1 MSNNSTYTDA
11 AREHIE
17 DLSSAY
23 VLGALNDDEAGL
35 REFETLIESGDPL
48 LAASL
53 EQMFE
58 ASAALALAAPQ
69 IAPPPALRASL
80 LEHIEKLKISQNG
93 TTSKAGYDE
102 IRKPVP
108 SEDSI
113 RLKRRTRYFIGTSI
127 LSGLLICVLLAFNVS
142 KSAKLDRS
150 NDLMRAL
157 LKQTDSLRQ
166 SNEPSPR
173 NENDTL
179 ALVTE
184 PTPKNNENLNPFF
197 AMFGESDS
205 RLVTLASAPLG
216 SSRQHLFFS
225 PKQKK
230 IVLLREGLRPLDGNK
245 TYELWA
251 TIGSKSPIAIATF
264 KVNAN
269 KNSWVFTF
277 PTKLKNA
284 DSFAISIESGNGG
297 SIRKGDIVFTGAV
310 PKAGIN

>member
-1 MSNNSTYTDA
+1 MSNDLIYTDA

-17 DLSSAY
+17 YLSSAY

-35 REFETLIESGDPL
+35 HEFETLIESGNPL
-48 LAASL
+48 LAATL

-80 LEHIEKLKISQNG
+80 LEHIEKLKLSQNG
-93 TTSKAGYDE
+93 AAANASYDN

-108 SEDSI
+108 SEDAI

-127 LSGLLICVLLAFNVS
+127 FSGLLLCVLLAMNVS
-142 KSAKLDRS
+142 KSAKLERS

-157 LKQTDSLRQ
+157 LRQTDSLRLI
-166 SNEPSPR
+166 SGTITKNET
-173 NENDTL
+173 DTVTL
-179 ALVTE
+179 AND
-184 PTPKNNENLNPFF
+184 PAPKSNENLNHFF
-197 AMFGESDS
+197 AMFGESDA

-216 SSRQHLFFS
+216 TTREHLFFS

-230 IVLLREGLRPLDGNK
+230 IALLREGLRPLDPNK

-251 TIGSKSPIAIATF
+251 TIGSKPPIAIGTF
-264 KVNAN
+264 KVDAVRNP
-269 KNSWVFTF
+269 SVYTF
-277 PTKLKNA
+277 PTNLKNA
-284 DSFAISIESGNGG
+284 DSFAISIESGSGG
-297 SIRKGDIVFTGAV
+297 SIRKGDVIFTGAV

>member
-1 MSNNSTYTDA
+1 MSNDLINTDA

-23 VLGALNDDEAGL
+23 VLGALNDDETGL
-35 REFETLIESGDPL
+35 HEFETLIESGNPL
-48 LAASL
+48 LAATL

-69 IAPPPALRASL
+69 IAPPPAVRASL
-80 LEHIEKLKISQNG
+80 LESIEKLKVSQNEAA
-93 TTSKAGYDE
+93 SRAGNDD
-102 IRKPVP
+102 IRKPLQ
-108 SEDSI
+108 SEDAI

-127 LSGLLICVLLAFNVS
+127 FSGLLLCVLLALNVS
-142 KSAKLDRS
+142 KSAKLERS

-157 LKQTDSLRQ
+157 LRQTDSLRLT
-166 SNEPSPR
+166 SGVISK
-173 NENDTL
+173 NENDT
-179 ALVTE
+179 ATSVTV
-184 PTPKNNENLNPFF
+184 PAPKSNENLNHFF

-216 SSRQHLFFS
+216 TTREHLFFS

-230 IVLLREGLRPLDGNK
+230 IALLREGLRPLEANK

-251 TIGSKSPIAIATF
+251 TLGNKAPIAIGTF
-264 KVNAN
+264 RVDPSNN
-269 KNSWVFTF
+269 PSVYTFT
-277 PTKLKNA
+277 TKLKTA
-284 DSFAISIESGNGG
+284 DSFAISIEPGNGG
-297 SIRKGDIVFTGAV
+297 SIRKGDVIFTGAV